1 MLTLP
6 DAILPVLH
14 PFATL
19 FRSPTWLKAQI
30 LLVSHGDAF
39 GEGGTVGKSLA
50 EADGSIAQT
59 YSQTSEDSASDA
71 ELFFYR
77 ILLISDST
85 RPSDSRAASNCWVT
99 SQPLRLRSFQVSL
112 PLSE

>member
-1 MLTLP
+1 MSEFG
-6 DAILPVLH
+6 V
-14 PFATL
+14 
-19 FRSPTWLKAQI
+19 RSP

>member
-1 MLTLP
+1 MSE
-6 DAILPVLH
+6 IGV
-14 PFATL
+14 
-19 FRSPTWLKAQI
+19 RSP

-39 GEGGTVGKSLA
+39 GERGTVGKSLA
-50 EADGSIAQT
+50 ETDGSVDQT
-59 YSQTSEDSASDA
+59 YSGRSQDSASGA
-71 ELFFYR
+71 KLFFYR

-99 SQPLRLRSFQVSL
+99 SQPLRSTSFQVSL